1 MAILSRFCSS
11 LFPASTAKVERQA
24 RWGTPVRNIPK
35 KDQSIALD
43 LFQKLISQNY
53 LHSTDPTIV
62 ALKGSECNFELMV
75 RYFETNISGIYNQPH
90 PLEARIERELLE
102 GLSKVNQKDE
112 QAAFTDLKQV
122 VDKFAKMGIPQQ
134 DISTYI
140 DHYQSNPKQF
150 AQQHPKLPRM
160 LFEYQTARAVY
171 DTSVTQWAKRSLQSN
186 PSTNDA
192 RSLTGRVTQEIQNAQ
207 PTGFLNRLRSYFFGY
222 KSTRL

>member
-1 MAILSRFCSS
+1 MAILARFYSS

-24 RWGTPVRNIPK
+24 RWGTPVRNIPQ

-53 LHSTDPTIV
+53 PHSTDPTIV

-75 RYFETNISGIYNQPH
+75 RYFETNTSGIYNQPH

-140 DHYQSNPKQF
+140 Y
-150 AQQHPKLPRM
+150 
-160 LFEYQTARAVY
+160 
-171 DTSVTQWAKRSLQSN
+171 
-186 PSTNDA
+186 
-192 RSLTGRVTQEIQNAQ
+192 
-207 PTGFLNRLRSYFFGY
+207 
-222 KSTRL
+222 